1 MKIISSQH
9 YLDWQIVEQK
19 IKEIESLKSIEIPCC
34 KIGEINGVEY
44 AVQIDS
50 CLLYTSK

>member
-19 IKEIESLKSIEIPCC
+19 MKEIESAESIET
-34 KIGEINGVEY
+34 
-44 AVQIDS
+44 D
-50 CLLYTSK
+50 